1 MWGPVTRVFRG
12 LGHAIGA
19 VATVALLSDHRTEG
33 GPDQG
38 AGERGAV
45 IVVGY
50 AAGAFGRACLEQ
62 GIVEARLRDTE
73 LLVINAVSEVRGQ
86 RLVDADEIA
95 QVQARLTTAGIRFR
109 IRQPIGATPAEELLN
124 AMDSDDAELLV
135 IGMRRR
141 TQFGKL
147 LLGSTSQYLLVS
159 CHKPVL
165 VVKPTDEHRRS
176 APLDRDDRRVEDLH
190 QTGDEIEP

>member
-1 MWGPVTRVFRG
+1 M
-12 LGHAIGA
+12 
-19 VATVALLSDHRTEG
+19 TEG
-33 GPDQG
+33 SV
-38 AGERGAV
+38 V

-62 GIVEARLRDTE
+62 GIIEARLRDTE

-95 QVQARLTTAGIRFR
+95 EVQARLDISGVRYR

-124 AMDSDDAELLV
+124 AMDGEEAEMLV

-141 TQFGKL
+141 TQVGKL

-165 VVKPTDEHRRS
+165 VVKPDDVHRRS
-176 APLDRDDRRVEDLH
+176 APLGSVDRRVDEMH
-190 QTGDEIEP
+190 QTGDQIEP